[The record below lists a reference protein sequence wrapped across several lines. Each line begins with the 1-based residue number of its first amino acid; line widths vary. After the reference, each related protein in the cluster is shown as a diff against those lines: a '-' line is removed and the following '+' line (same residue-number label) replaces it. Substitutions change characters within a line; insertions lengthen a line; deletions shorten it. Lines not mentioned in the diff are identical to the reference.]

1 MTKDTENNACLFPG
15 DAREGEGDAGDGGEG
30 EDGQEEQLPGEG
42 QGGQG
47 PPQHL
52 RTEGDK
58 YLYITIYWPSQ
69 YWAGYSL
76 FKLNKQRRSLKQWL
90 T

>member
-1 MTKDTENNACLFPG
+1 MKRIDCYLYTPSPFPG

-47 PPQHL
+47 TPQHL
-52 RTEGDK
+52 STQEDK
-58 YLYITIYWPSQ
+58 YLYFNYLLAQSILGRIF
-69 YWAGYSL
+69 L
-76 FKLNKQRRSLKQWL
+76 I
-90 T
+90 